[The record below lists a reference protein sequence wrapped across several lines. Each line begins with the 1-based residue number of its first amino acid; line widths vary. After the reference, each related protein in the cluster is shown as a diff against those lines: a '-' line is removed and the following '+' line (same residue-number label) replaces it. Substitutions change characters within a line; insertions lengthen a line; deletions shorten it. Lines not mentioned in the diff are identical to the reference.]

1 MDPLFPVL
9 PEDLSDPSV
18 TDEQLA
24 ELVETH
30 LAAQRLIR
38 ANDPEFLGDL
48 SASAIIE
55 QATTGRDQLAAL
67 RAEQAVRVTAVE
79 NYDSVIEELTAD
91 SAALEAEASD
101 GEGDGD
107 GDDAAAGDGDG
118 DADADGDD
126 DGDGDGDGD
135 AAAGDLAADE
145 PVTAAALRRPPAP
158 TRDRAGRKADDVEVG
173 AVLVASAE
181 IGRVRPGDELDP
193 QSFSG
198 MMLEKAKRL
207 GKPHKS
213 RSGSEEKYLLASA
226 AFPFPEDRRL
236 TSDLEANA
244 RKIRALRNTEGQSLV
259 ASGGLC
265 APATNIYSIPQF
277 ATRARPV
284 RDALPSFNADRGA
297 VNVPVP
303 TTLASAANA
312 ITVITEANDALGG
325 TFATKSCL
333 DQTCLD
339 YVETA
344 VTIISH
350 CREYGNLNARSW
362 PESVTFE
369 NELTMAEHA
378 RVAEGYLLDRIKAQS
393 INVTTADVYSTVH
406 DLIYAITR
414 TVSSIRYILRTG
426 NELRYRALLPQWVPD
441 MMISDIAATQFDRF
455 VSRARVTQILR
466 EAGVEPTWYFD
477 TPSTG
482 TTQAFADETAGPVDD
497 FPDAIQFAVFP
508 EGAFIHVDGGSL
520 ELGLV
525 RDSTLNSTN
534 DFQMF
539 GETFENVA
547 LLAPAQ
553 AARWI
558 TATVCPSGEF
568 PALTTALSC

>member
-1 MDPLFPVL
+1 MDPLFPAL
-9 PEDLSDPSV
+9 PEDLSALSD
-18 TDEQLA
+18 TD
-24 ELVETH
+24 
-30 LAAQRLIR
+30 LAAAIEEHLGAMRLIR
-38 ANDPEFLGDL
+38 ANDADFLGEL
-48 SASAIIE
+48 TAAVIIE
-55 QATTGRDQLAAL
+55 QATAGKAQLAAL
-67 RAEQAVRVTAVE
+67 RAEQELRLAAQE
-79 NYDSVIEELTAD
+79 NFSEVVDDLTAD
-91 SAALEAEASD
+91 AAALETE
-101 GEGDGD
+101 GEGDGEEEPEAEAEATELAAEVEEEKEEVAEEELVV
-107 GDDAAAGDGDG
+107 AAAM
-118 DADADGDD
+118 
-126 DGDGDGDGD
+126 
-135 AAAGDLAADE
+135 
-145 PVTAAALRRPPAP
+145 RRPPAP
-158 TRDRAGRKADDVEVG
+158 SKERKGRQVEDEPQG
-173 AVLVASAE
+173 AVLVAAA
-181 IGRVRPGDELDP
+181 GVPDTTPGTELDP
-193 QSFSG
+193 HDFTKI
-198 MMLEKAKRL
+198 MLKQARRL
-207 GKPHKS
+207 GPPKHQA
-213 RSGSEEKYLLASA
+213 GGTEERYLLASA
-226 AFPFPEDRRL
+226 QYNFPEERRL

-244 RKIRALRNTEGQSLV
+244 RKIRALKNTEGRSLV
-259 ASGGLC
+259 ASGGIC

-277 ATRARPV
+277 AVNSRPV

-312 ITVITEANDALGG
+312 ITIITEANDALGG

-333 DQTCLD
+333 DQTCLE

-362 PESVTFE
+362 PESITFE

-378 RVAEGYLLDRIKAQS
+378 RIAEGYLLDRIKALS
-393 INVTTADVYSTVH
+393 VNVTSADVYSSIW

-414 TVSSIRYILRTG
+414 TASSIRYILRTG
-426 NELRYRALLPQWVPD
+426 ENVRLRALMPAWVPD
-441 MMISDIAATQFDRF
+441 MLVADVAGTQFDRF
-455 VSRARVTQILR
+455 ITREKAISVLR
-466 EAGVEPTWYFD
+466 NAGIEPTFYLD
-477 TPSTG
+477 AVTG
-482 TTQAFADETAGPVDD
+482 GTSQAFGNQGAGAIDD
-497 FPDAIQFAVFP
+497 FPDVIQFAVYV

-547 LLAPAQ
+547 RLAPAQ

>member
-9 PEDLSDPSV
+9 PEDLSALSDA
-18 TDEQLA
+18 D
-24 ELVETH
+24 
-30 LAAQRLIR
+30 LAAAIEEHLGAMRLIR
-38 ANDPEFLGDL
+38 ANDADFLGDL
-48 SASAIIE
+48 TASVIIE
-55 QATTGRDQLAAL
+55 QATVGKAQLAAL
-67 RAEQAVRVTAVE
+67 RAEQEIRVTAVE
-79 NYDSVIEELTAD
+79 NFSDVVADLTIDAIV
-91 SAALEAEASD
+91 AE
-101 GEGDGD
+101 
-107 GDDAAAGDGDG
+107 
-118 DADADGDD
+118 D
-126 DGDGDGDGD
+126 DGDGEPEPETEPEVAELVAEVEEPAEEE
-135 AAAGDLAADE
+135 AAEDRE
-145 PVTAAALRRPPAP
+145 PITAAAEMRRPPAP
-158 TRDRAGRKADDVEVG
+158 SKERKGRQPEDEPVG
-173 AVLVASAE
+173 AVLVAAA
-181 IGRVRPGDELDP
+181 GVPDTQPGTELDP
-193 QSFSG
+193 HDFTKI
-198 MMLEKAKRL
+198 MLKQARRL
-207 GKPHKS
+207 GPPKHQV
-213 RSGSEEKYLLASA
+213 GGTEERYLLASA
-226 AFPFPEDRRL
+226 QYQYPEERRL
-236 TSDLEANA
+236 TSDLDANA
-244 RKIRALRNTEGQSLV
+244 RKIRALKNTDGNSLV
-259 ASGGLC
+259 ASGGIC

-277 ATRARPV
+277 AVTSRPV

-303 TTLASAANA
+303 TTLASAASA
-312 ITVITEANDALGG
+312 ITIITEANDALGG

-378 RVAEGYLLDRIKAQS
+378 RIAEGYLLDRIKALS
-393 INVTTADVYSTVH
+393 INVTSADVYSTIW

-414 TVSSIRYILRTG
+414 TASSIRYILRTG
-426 NELRYRALLPQWVPD
+426 ENVRLRALMPAWVPD
-441 MMISDIAATQFDRF
+441 MMVADGAGAQFDRF
-455 VSRARVTQILR
+455 LTRERCIGILR
-466 EAGVEPTWYFD
+466 NAGVEPTFYLD
-477 TPSTG
+477 AVTG
-482 TTQAFADETAGPVDD
+482 GTSQAFADESAGAIDD
-497 FPDAIQFAVFP
+497 FPDVIQFAVYV

-558 TATVCPSGEF
+558 SATVCPSGEF

>member
-1 MDPLFPVL
+1 VL
-9 PEDLSDPSV
+9 V
-18 TDEQLA
+18 
-24 ELVETH
+24 
-30 LAAQRLIR
+30 
-38 ANDPEFLGDL
+38 
-48 SASAIIE
+48 
-55 QATTGRDQLAAL
+55 
-67 RAEQAVRVTAVE
+67 
-79 NYDSVIEELTAD
+79 
-91 SAALEAEASD
+91 
-101 GEGDGD
+101 
-107 GDDAAAGDGDG
+107 AAAGVPD
-118 DADADGDD
+118 
-126 DGDGDGDGD
+126 
-135 AAAGDLAADE
+135 
-145 PVTAAALRRPPAP
+145 VT
-158 TRDRAGRKADDVEVG
+158 
-173 AVLVASAE
+173 
-181 IGRVRPGDELDP
+181 PGSPLDP
-193 QSFSG
+193 DGFTRI
-198 MMLEKAKRL
+198 MLKQARRL
-207 GKPHKS
+207 GPPKHQY
-213 RSGSEEKYLLASA
+213 GGTEERYLLASA
-226 AFPFPEDRRL
+226 QFQFPEERRL
-236 TSDLEANA
+236 TSDLESNS
-244 RKIRALRNTEGQSLV
+244 RKVKALRNTEGKSLV

-277 ATRARPV
+277 SVTSRPV

-312 ITVITEANDALGG
+312 ITIITEANDALGG

-333 DQTCLD
+333 DQTCLE

-378 RVAEGYLLDRIKAQS
+378 RIAEGYLLDRIKAQS
-393 INVTTADVYSTVH
+393 INVTSADVYSTTH

-414 TVSSIRYILRTG
+414 TASSIRYILRTG
-426 NELRYRALLPQWVPD
+426 ENVRLRALLPAWVPD
-441 MMISDIAATQFDRF
+441 MMVADIAATQFDRF
-455 VSRARVTQILR
+455 KSRAAVTAILR
-466 EAGVEPTWYFD
+466 EAGIEPTFYLD

-482 TTQAFADETAGPVDD
+482 TTQGFADEAAGAIDD
-497 FPDAIQFAVFP
+497 FPDVIQFAVYV

>member
-1 MDPLFPVL
+1 MDPLFAAL
-9 PEDLSDPSV
+9 PEDLSALSD
-18 TDEQLA
+18 TD
-24 ELVETH
+24 
-30 LAAQRLIR
+30 LAAAIEEHLGAMRLIR
-38 ANDPEFLGDL
+38 ANDADFLGDL
-48 SASAIIE
+48 TASVIIE
-55 QATTGRDQLAAL
+55 QATAGKAQLAAL
-67 RAEQAVRVTAVE
+67 RAEQETRLQAQE
-79 NYDSVIEELTAD
+79 NFTEVVADLTAD
-91 SAALEAEASD
+91 AAALEAEE

-107 GDDAAAGDGDG
+107 
-118 DADADGDD
+118 DADGDD
-126 DGDGDGDGD
+126 
-135 AAAGDLAADE
+135 AEATELSAEVEEVEEVEE
-145 PVTAAALRRPPAP
+145 PETVTAAAMRRPPAP
-158 TRDRAGRKADDVEVG
+158 SSERKGRKQEEIVEEPQG
-173 AVLVASAE
+173 AVLVAAA
-181 IGRVRPGDELDP
+181 GVPDVRPGEQLDP
-193 QSFSG
+193 DGFTKI
-198 MMLEKAKRL
+198 MLRQARRL
-207 GKPHKS
+207 GPPKHQA
-213 RSGSEEKYLLASA
+213 GGTEEKYLLASA
-226 AFPFPEDRRL
+226 QFPFPEERRL
-236 TSDLEANA
+236 TSDIEANS
-244 RKIRALRNTEGQSLV
+244 RKIRALKNTEGHSLV

-277 ATRARPV
+277 AVRSRPV
-284 RDALPSFNADRGA
+284 RDALISFNADRGA

-333 DQTCLD
+333 DQSCLD

-378 RVAEGYLLDRIKAQS
+378 RVAEGYLLDRIKALS
-393 INVTTADVYSTVH
+393 LNVTSADVYSTTH
-406 DLIYAITR
+406 DLIYAIVR
-414 TVSSIRYILRTG
+414 TASSIRYILRTG
-426 NELRYRALLPQWVPD
+426 ESVRLRALLPLWVQD
-441 MMISDIAATQFDRF
+441 MMVADIAATQFDRF
-455 VSRARVTQILR
+455 KSRAQVTQILR
-466 EAGVEPTWYFD
+466 DAGIEPTFYLD

-482 TTQAFADETAGPVDD
+482 TTQAFADETASAIDD
-497 FPDAIQFAVFP
+497 FPDVIQFAVFV

-547 LLAPAQ
+547 RLAPAQ
-553 AARWI
+553 AARWVS
-558 TATVCPSGEF
+558 ATVCPSGEF

>member
-1 MDPLFPVL
+1 MDPLFPAL
-9 PEDLSDPSV
+9 PEDLSALSD
-18 TDEQLA
+18 TD
-24 ELVETH
+24 
-30 LAAQRLIR
+30 LAAAIEEHLGAMRLIR
-38 ANDPEFLGDL
+38 ENDTDFLGDL
-48 SASAIIE
+48 TAAVIIE
-55 QATTGRDQLAAL
+55 QATAGKAQLAAL
-67 RAEQAVRVTAVE
+67 RAEAEIRATAVE
-79 NYDSVIEELTAD
+79 NFTEVVSDLTAD
-91 SAALEAEASD
+91 VALEDEGDAELDAEPDAEAT
-101 GEGDGD
+101 ELAAEVEEEKEEVEEEEPVV
-107 GDDAAAGDGDG
+107 AAAVR
-118 DADADGDD
+118 
-126 DGDGDGDGD
+126 
-135 AAAGDLAADE
+135 LQ
-145 PVTAAALRRPPAP
+145 RPPAP
-158 TRDRAGRKADDVEVG
+158 SKERKGRQPEDEPQG
-173 AVLVASAE
+173 AVLVAAA
-181 IGRVRPGDELDP
+181 GVPDTQPGTELDP
-193 QSFSG
+193 HDFTRI
-198 MMLEKAKRL
+198 MLKQARRL
-207 GKPHKS
+207 GPPKHQA
-213 RSGSEEKYLLASA
+213 GGTEERYLLASA
-226 AFPFPEDRRL
+226 QFPFPEERRL
-236 TSDLEANA
+236 TSDLDSNA
-244 RKIRALRNTEGQSLV
+244 RKIRALKNTEGHSLV

-277 ATRARPV
+277 AVTSRPV

-325 TFATKSCL
+325 TYATKSCL
-333 DQTCLD
+333 DQTCLE

-362 PESVTFE
+362 PESITFE

-378 RVAEGYLLDRIKAQS
+378 RVAEGYLLDRIKSLS
-393 INVTTADVYSTVH
+393 INVTSADVYSTTH

-414 TVSSIRYILRTG
+414 TAASIRYILRTG
-426 NELRYRALLPQWVPD
+426 ENVRLRALLPSWVPD
-441 MMISDIAATQFDRF
+441 MMVADIAATQFDRF
-455 VSRARVTQILR
+455 RSRQFVTSVLR
-466 EAGVEPTWYFD
+466 EAGVEPTFYLD

-482 TTQAFADETAGPVDD
+482 TTQAFADETAGAIDD
-497 FPDAIQFAVFP
+497 FPDVIQFAVYV

-568 PALTTALSC
+568 PATTTALSC

>member
-1 MDPLFPVL
+1 MDPLFPAL
-9 PEDLSDPSV
+9 PEDLSVVS
-18 TDEQLA
+18 DEDLA
-24 ELVETH
+24 ALVGEH
-30 LAAQRLIR
+30 LEAQRLIR
-38 ANDPEFLGDL
+38 ENNSDFLGDL
-48 SASAIIE
+48 TASVIIE
-55 QATTGRDQLAAL
+55 QATAGKAQLAAI
-67 RAEQAVRVTAVE
+67 RAEQELRTQAAE
-79 NYDSVIEELTAD
+79 NYESAIADLTSD
-91 SAALEAEASD
+91 SAETLEAEAEEVEEAEAEEAELSA
-101 GEGDGD
+101 EVEEVEETEEAEELV
-107 GDDAAAGDGDG
+107 AAA
-118 DADADGDD
+118 
-126 DGDGDGDGD
+126 
-135 AAAGDLAADE
+135 
-145 PVTAAALRRPPAP
+145 VVRRPPAP
-158 TRDRAGRKADDVEVG
+158 SKERKGRQPEDEPQG
-173 AVLVASAE
+173 AVLVAAA
-181 IGRVRPGDELDP
+181 GVPDTRPGEQLDP
-193 QSFSG
+193 ESFTRI
-198 MMLEKAKRL
+198 MLKQARRL
-207 GKPHKS
+207 GPPKHQ
-213 RSGSEEKYLLASA
+213 SGGTEERYLLASA
-226 AFPFPEDRRL
+226 QFPFPEERRL
-236 TSDLEANA
+236 TSDLESNA
-244 RKIRALRNTEGQSLV
+244 RKIRALKNTEGRSLV

-277 ATRARPV
+277 AVTSRPV

-312 ITVITEANDALGG
+312 ITIITEANDALGG

-333 DQTCLD
+333 DQTCLE

-378 RVAEGYLLDRIKAQS
+378 RVAEGYLLDRIKSLS
-393 INVTTADVYSTVH
+393 INVTSADVYSTTH

-414 TVSSIRYILRTG
+414 TAASIRYILRTG
-426 NELRYRALLPQWVPD
+426 ENVRLRALLPSWVPD
-441 MMISDIAATQFDRF
+441 MMVADIAATQFDRF
-455 VSRARVTQILR
+455 RSRAFVTQILR
-466 EAGVEPTWYFD
+466 DAGIEPSFYLD

-482 TTQAFADETAGPVDD
+482 TTQAFADETASAIDD
-497 FPDAIQFAVFP
+497 FPDVIQFAVYV

-553 AARWI
+553 AARWVS
-558 TATVCPSGEF
+558 ATVCPSGEF

>member
-9 PEDLSDPSV
+9 PEDLAALSDEDLASSI
-18 TDEQLA
+18 DEHVA
-24 ELVETH
+24 SM
-30 LAAQRLIR
+30 ALIR
-38 ANDPEFLGDL
+38 ANDKDFLGDL
-48 SASAIIE
+48 SAAAIIE
-55 QATTGRDQLAAL
+55 QATAGKAALASL
-67 RAEQAVRVTAVE
+67 RAEQGTRSQAEE
-79 NYDSVIEELTAD
+79 NYTEVIADLTAD
-91 SAALEAEASD
+91 AEALAAEAA
-101 GEGDGD
+101 EGDEG
-107 GDDAAAGDGDG
+107 
-118 DADADGDD
+118 
-126 DGDGDGDGD
+126 GDGDGDGD
-135 AAAGDLAADE
+135 AEASDADPGDETLEDEEKEEAAAEGAEALA
-145 PVTAAALRRPPAP
+145 AAALRRPPAP
-158 TRDRAGRKADDVEVG
+158 KKERKGRNHEEEEPQG
-173 AVLVASAE
+173 AVLTAS
-181 IGRVRPGDELDP
+181 GGVPSPFKPGDELTP
-193 QSFSG
+193 EKFTRL
-198 MMLEKAKRL
+198 MLSQARRL
-207 GKPHKS
+207 GAPKKS
-213 RSGSEEKYLLASA
+213 AGGTEEKYLLASA
-226 AFPFPEDRRL
+226 QYQFPPERTL
-236 TSDLEANA
+236 TSDVELNSQ
-244 RKIRALRNTEGQSLV
+244 KIRALRNTEGGSLV
-259 ASGGLC
+259 ASGGIC
-265 APATNIYSIPQF
+265 APAENIYSIPQF
-277 ATRARPV
+277 AVTSRPV
-284 RDALPSFNADRGA
+284 RDALINFSADRGA

-333 DQTCLD
+333 DQTCLS

-350 CREYGNLNARSW
+350 CREYGNLNARTW
-362 PESVTFE
+362 PESITFE

-378 RVAEGYLLDRIKAQS
+378 RVAEGYLLDRIKSLS

-414 TVSSIRYILRTG
+414 TVSSIRYILRSG
-426 NELRYRALLPQWVPD
+426 DSVRFRALLPSWVPD
-441 MMISDIAATQFDRF
+441 MMVSDVAATQFDRF
-455 VSRARVTQILR
+455 VSRARMTQVLR
-466 EAGVEPTWYFD
+466 DAGVEPTYYLD

-482 TTQAFADETAGPVDD
+482 TTQGFANETASAVDD
-497 FPDAIQFAVFP
+497 FPDVIQFAVFA
-508 EGAFIHVDGGSL
+508 EGAFIHVNGGSL